1 MTTNDLM
8 SLIADTAFRIGAGII
23 IDKAYI
29 EYHLDQVEVYREG
42 VLIYTNED
50 DFEARDG
57 RIIHSFDVKRRMKA
71 LKTNGWLYLLSKI
84 PTPDLQI

>member
-29 EYHLDQVEVYREG
+29 EYHLDQVEDIRE
-42 VLIYTNED
+42 
-50 DFEARDG
+50 
-57 RIIHSFDVKRRMKA
+57 HSKNVI
-71 LKTNGWLYLLSKI
+71 NSLLSAKG
-84 PTPDLQI
+84 L

>member
-29 EYHLDQVEVYREG
+29 EYHLDQKDIRE
-42 VLIYTNED
+42 
-50 DFEARDG
+50 
-57 RIIHSFDVKRRMKA
+57 HSKNVI
-71 LKTNGWLYLLSKI
+71 NSLLSAKG
-84 PTPDLQI
+84 L